1 MTDKHETEPNPH
13 DGTPTREAV
22 DRDGDPSVRG
32 VRRSYVEEQYPAFV
46 RNNRLR
52 PSDLGRL
59 REEAAALD
67 CRPLMSILV
76 PVTER
81 EGRWLEQALDS
92 VMAQAYPDWEL
103 LCACRDATDEGA
115 KALLSRYK
123 RLDERIAVKCLGQGT
138 SVAELSNAALSMATG
153 AFACVLG
160 QFDELSPDALLE
172 VIKLLQEYSEVDM
185 LYSDEDAL
193 DAEGTRSGPRFKP
206 GWSPDLLLSTD
217 YVGRLSVY
225 RSSLLEELGGFGE
238 GFEGAEDHDLALR
251 ASERAGGIV
260 HLPKILYHRRVLG
273 GFSANGKKG
282 GLRDKTR
289 EALAGALARRSI
301 EGSVEDGFLP
311 GTFRVRPKIKGEPKV
326 SIVIPTRDNVS
337 LLKNCVESIERLTEY
352 RNHEIL
358 IVDNDSKAPAT
369 LQYLASTHHRV
380 VLFREEFDYSRI
392 NNFAVSRAEGEYVLL
407 LNDDTEVIDGGWL
420 EAMLEH
426 AQRPEVG
433 AVGAKLLYPD
443 GRVQHAG
450 VMTGVGGLGFG
461 IARHSY
467 QFYRSEDPGHMGT
480 LATTTN
486 YSAVTA
492 ACMLLP
498 KAVYEEVGGFD
509 EENLRVSFNDVDLCL
524 RIRERG
530 YLVVYTPH
538 ARLYHHESASRG
550 KKDNPAENLYML
562 KRWEGPLDRDPYY
575 NPNFS
580 RGSGD
585 FNLRADLLRPRVL
598 RQGGNPEDPA
608 SPFDGL
614 LPATRKGRTELT
626 KMLQGVLTADRKERK
641 RLIETHQRTIRDS
654 YRTTLIPGSDGLSL
668 RLVALEG
675 FGQQGRPGALE
686 NE

>member
-1 MTDKHETEPNPH
+1 V
-13 DGTPTREAV
+13 AI
-22 DRDGDPSVRG
+22 DRAKDPSYLSGPSGRDA
-32 VRRSYVEEQYPAFV
+32 RRSYVEEQYPAFV
-46 RNNRLR
+46 RNNRPSNADLR
-52 PSDLGRL
+52 RM
-59 REEAAALD
+59 RAEAAALSH
-67 CRPLMSILV
+67 RPLISVLV
-76 PVTER
+76 AVRDPEHGER
-81 EGRWLEQALDS
+81 LGWTLDS
-92 VMAQAYPDWEL
+92 VVGQLYLDWEL
-103 LCACRDATDEGA
+103 RVSCDGSTYEHAREI
-115 KALLSRYK
+115 LSRYE
-123 RLDERIAVKCLGQGT
+123 RLDGRIRVPHQGRDT
-138 SVAELSNAALSMATG
+138 GVPGLLNAALSSAEG
-153 AFACVLG
+153 GFACVLG
-160 QFDELSPDALLE
+160 EGDELAPEALLE
-172 VIKLLQEYSEVDM
+172 VAKLLQNHPEAD
-185 LYSDEDAL
+185 LIFSDEDTINEA
-193 DAEGTRSGPRFKP
+193 GNRTKPRFKP
-206 GWSPDLLLSTD
+206 GWSPDLLLVTD
-217 YVGRLSVY
+217 YVSHLAVY
-225 RSSLLEELGGFGE
+225 RRSLIEELRGFRE
-238 GFEGAEDHDLALR
+238 GFEEAEGHDLALR
-251 ASERAGGIV
+251 AVERTEKIH
-260 HLPKILYHRRVLG
+260 HLPKVLYHRRTTEAPEVASDG
-273 GFSANGKKG
+273 RV
-282 GLRDKTR
+282 RDGTR
-289 EALAGALARRSI
+289 RALSEALERRGMK
-301 EGSVEDGFLP
+301 GSVEHGPLP
-311 GTFRVRPKIKGEPKV
+311 GTYRVRPKIEGEPKV
-326 SIVIPTRDNVS
+326 SIIIPSRDKVS
-337 LLKNCVESIERLTEY
+337 LLRNCVESIERLTTY
-352 RNHEIL
+352 RNYEIL
-358 IVDNDSKAPAT
+358 IVDNDSSEPAT
-369 LQYLASTHHRV
+369 LEYLAQTPHRV
-380 VLFREEFDYSRI
+380 IPFKEEFNYARI
-392 NNFAVSRAEGEYVLL
+392 NNLAVKGAEGEYVLL

-450 VMTGVGGLGFG
+450 VLTGVGGMGFG

-467 QFYRSEDPGHMGT
+467 QYYRSEDPGHMGT

-492 ACMLLP
+492 ACMLLR
-498 KAVYEEVGGFD
+498 KSVYDEVGGFD

-538 ARLYHHESASRG
+538 ARLYHHESASRD
-550 KKDNPAENLYML
+550 KKANPAESLYML